1 MCVCAQR
8 RSLVDTPVPVMITEV
23 KQRWDWLV
31 LGCVTAMGQRER
43 NENFSIPSLLSC
55 GVALKSANR
64 SVLC

>member
-1 MCVCAQR
+1 MSYMALINQESYTSSR
-8 RSLVDTPVPVMITEV
+8 EISEV

-31 LGCVTAMGQRER
+31 LGWVSAMGQKER